1 MSEEDD
7 KNVTNVTNVYISDSV
22 ISKSSILGGKKEPEE
37 EIKEKPE
44 EEIKEPRSWSA
55 TFGFGLLMGAADAVP
70 GVSGGTIALIIGIYQ
85 KLISSISTCLDFV
98 KDKFPSH
105 SKSEF
110 YSTFNFLF
118 PLGCG
123 MLCSY
128 YVVTKILVGP
138 DDSPGLLRQDS
149 TGPYIFSFFFG
160 LVLFSIREPWR
171 YVTTPELKH
180 YVLAVVGVLMV
191 FIYTSFTLESD
202 SDSKVMLI
210 VGGMFALTAMLL
222 PGVSGALVL
231 LTLGQYNSIA
241 SSFHGGG
248 LEPLMYLILGGII
261 GLFTFVPVMKYMID
275 QYLGNTMAMLAGLMC
290 GSLITLWPWKESYDG
305 EGLSPNLYLQVLE
318 DFTIVSIFLTFLF
331 FGGGIAASY
340 GLKQFEVRNGS

>member
-1 MSEEDD
+1 MSE
-7 KNVTNVTNVYISDSV
+7 KN
-22 ISKSSILGGKKEPEE
+22 
-37 EIKEKPE
+37 
-44 EEIKEPRSWSA
+44 EPRSWPA

-85 KLISSISTCLDFV
+85 KLISSISISLDFV

-105 SKSEF
+105 SRSE
-110 YSTFNFLF
+110 
-118 PLGCG
+118 
-123 MLCSY
+123 LCSY

-171 YVTTPELKH
+171 YVATPELKH
-180 YVLAVVGVLMV
+180 YLLAVAGVLVV
-191 FIYTSFTLESD
+191 FIYTSINLESD

-210 VGGMFALTAMLL
+210 VGGMLALTAMLL

-241 SSFHGGG
+241 GSFHGGD

-261 GLFTFVPVMKYMID
+261 GLFTFIPFMNYMISEYID
-275 QYLGNTMAMLAGLMC
+275 NTMAMLTGLMC
-290 GSLITLWPWKESYDG
+290 GSLITLWPWKEDYGGD
-305 EGLSPNLYLQVLE
+305 GLSPNLYLQVLE
-318 DFTIVSIFLTFLF
+318 DFTFASIFLTFLF

-340 GLKQFEVRNGS
+340 GLKQLEAQDRS

>member
-1 MSEEDD
+1 MSE
-7 KNVTNVTNVYISDSV
+7 KNEP
-22 ISKSSILGGKKEPEE
+22 KSWPT
-37 EIKEKPE
+37 
-44 EEIKEPRSWSA
+44 

-85 KLISSISTCLDFV
+85 KLISSISTSLDFV

-105 SKSEF
+105 SRSEF
-110 YSTFNFLF
+110 YSTLNFLF

-171 YVTTPELKH
+171 YVATPELKH
-180 YVLAVVGVLMV
+180 YLLAVAGVLVV
-191 FIYTSFTLESD
+191 FIYTSINLESD

-210 VGGMFALTAMLL
+210 VGGMLALTAMLL
-222 PGVSGALVL
+222 PGVSGALGL
-231 LTLGQYNSIA
+231 LTLGQYNAIA
-241 SSFHGGG
+241 GSFHGGS

-275 QYLGNTMAMLAGLMC
+275 QYLGNTMAM
-290 GSLITLWPWKESYDG
+290 
-305 EGLSPNLYLQVLE
+305 
-318 DFTIVSIFLTFLF
+318 
-331 FGGGIAASY
+331 
-340 GLKQFEVRNGS
+340 

>member
-1 MSEEDD
+1 MSE
-7 KNVTNVTNVYISDSV
+7 KNES
-22 ISKSSILGGKKEPEE
+22 
-37 EIKEKPE
+37 
-44 EEIKEPRSWSA
+44 RSWPA

-105 SKSEF
+105 SRSEF
-110 YSTFNFLF
+110 YSTLNFLF
-118 PLGCG
+118 PLACG

-128 YVVTKILVGP
+128 YVVTLILVGP
-138 DDSPGLLRQDS
+138 DDSGLLRQDS

-171 YVTTPELKH
+171 YVATPELKH
-180 YVLAVVGVLMV
+180 YLLAVAGVLVV
-191 FIYTSFTLESD
+191 FIYTSINLESD

-210 VGGMFALTAMLL
+210 VGGMLALTAMLL

-241 SSFHGGG
+241 GSFHGGD

-261 GLFTFVPVMKYMID
+261 GLFTFIPFMNYLISEYID
-275 QYLGNTMAMLAGLMC
+275 NTMAILAGLMC
-290 GSLITLWPWKESYDG
+290 GSLLTLWPWKEDYGS
-305 EGLSPNLYLQVLE
+305 EGLSPNVYLQVL
-318 DFTIVSIFLTFLF
+318 DLAPVSIVLTFLF
-331 FGGGIAASY
+331 FGGGMAASY
-340 GLKQFEVRNGS
+340 GLKQLEAQNRS